1 MERRPLSGNQRPDL
15 LTSLMNMSLV
25 PRLPRAMHLCRSSS
39 NAGNVLETAAKPS
52 RFAHFWQ
59 GAESLAHAT
68 QKTTSSLPKTGPRPS
83 LFYTF
88 HFQMCFAPHCCAL
101 FRHLDFQK
109 CSEHGVFCKFYLG
122 NVATTAYAFSSS
134 QLPKVLRSCCVLYTL
149 TWKCASRYSGVHFF
163 DIATSKSAPRMM
175 CFVRLDFEICFEPQL
190 RAIFHLISPDGSA
203 PAASA
208 SLLFDTFRPF
218 VAPKHWQNTVIRD
231 FLLFR
236 ALAPSFF

>member
-1 MERRPLSGNQRPDL
+1 
-15 LTSLMNMSLV
+15 
-25 PRLPRAMHLCRSSS
+25 
-39 NAGNVLETAAKPS
+39 
-52 RFAHFWQ
+52 
-59 GAESLAHAT
+59 
-68 QKTTSSLPKTGPRPS
+68 
-83 LFYTF
+83 
-88 HFQMCFAPHCCAL
+88 MCFAPQRCAL

-122 NVATTAYAFSSS
+122 NVATTAYVFSSS
-134 QLPKVLRSCCVLYTL
+134 QLPKVLRSCCVLYML
-149 TWKCASRYSGVHFF
+149 TWKCASRHNGVHFF

-175 CFVRLDFEICFEPQL
+175 CFVRLGFEICFEPQL

-231 FLLFR
+231 FSAFSRACIFFLLTLSLLWFSCFFSSLLFSDF
-236 ALAPSFF
+236 LASSLLFSSLIFLLLLFSSLIFLLLASSLLFSSDLFSSLLFSNLL